1 MSEGR
6 PHAADAVRNGGVQLM
21 FNTTEGATSLAD
33 SKPLRRAALLQK
45 TPYYT
50 TLSGAIAA
58 AEGIRAVAAGE
69 LEVRAL
75 QDYLA

>member
-1 MSEGR
+1 
-6 PHAADAVRNGGVQLM
+6 
-21 FNTTEGATSLAD
+21 
-33 SKPLRRAALLQK
+33 LRRAALLQK

-50 TLSGAIAA
+50 TISGAIAA
-58 AEGIRAVAAGE
+58 ADGIRAVASGE

>member
-1 MSEGR
+1 
-6 PHAADAVRNGGVQLM
+6 
-21 FNTTEGATSLAD
+21 
-33 SKPLRRAALLQK
+33 LQK

-58 AEGIRAVAAGE
+58 VEGVKAFATGD

-75 QDYLA
+75 QDYFA

>member
-1 MSEGR
+1 
-6 PHAADAVRNGGVQLM
+6 
-21 FNTTEGATSLAD
+21 
-33 SKPLRRAALLQK
+33 LQK

-58 AEGIRAVAAGE
+58 AEGIRAVAADE